1 MSRVIQPVVL
11 CGGGGSR
18 LYPISNPKTPK
29 QFVSLGER
37 GTLLEQTLER
47 INKISNLCRD
57 NNFIVYNPLLIM
69 HNTHKEHLE
78 CLNSISLF
86 DYDIIYEEY
95 ANDTAVAVA
104 NVCCH
109 ITKKYKDDDIIIVV
123 FPADHYI
130 YEIDHFIN
138 DICNGITSVTDNN
151 IVLFGLEPT
160 QPTTKYGYIIK
171 SEDQIG
177 NQTVKFIEKP
187 NITLASSL
195 ISMNALWN
203 SGIFAASNKLI
214 LKCLTESEYN
224 IMDYVYNPKAGKMP
238 SFDIVV
244 LQQYDNIIV
253 HECAGWKWSDVGT
266 WDSFLEIPEIKQE
279 LVSNQS
285 VITNECVNTQVLNRG
300 NGNTVLI
307 GCKNIIVI
315 RNGDDILIMSNN
327 EDYNTQLKNIALK
340 ISQ

>member
-1 MSRVIQPVVL
+1 MIGKIQPVIL

-29 QFVSLGER
+29 QFVSLGEL
-37 GTLLEQTLER
+37 GTLLEQTLDR

-57 NNFIVYNPLLIM
+57 NNFIVYDPLLIM
-69 HNTHKEHLE
+69 HNTHKENLE
-78 CLNSISLF
+78 RLNIIF
-86 DYDIIYEEY
+86 HYDIIYEEY

-104 NVCCH
+104 NVCCY
-109 ITKKYKDDDIIIVV
+109 ISKKYNDDNIIIVV

-130 YEIDHFIN
+130 YEINNFIG
-138 DICNGITSVTDNN
+138 DITDGIKSVTDDN

-160 QPTTKYGYIIK
+160 QPTTKYGYILK
-171 SEDQIG
+171 SDDKS
-177 NQTVKFIEKP
+177 VKFIEKP
-187 NITLASSL
+187 NIVLASNL
-195 ISMNALWN
+195 IQQNALWN
-203 SGIFAASNKLI
+203 SGIFAANNKLI

-224 IMDYVYNPKAGKMP
+224 IMDYVSNPKEGKMS

-244 LQQYDNIIV
+244 LQQYNNIIV
-253 HECAGWKWSDVGT
+253 HECTGWKWSDVGT
-266 WDSFLEIPEIKQE
+266 WDSFLEIPEIKNE
-279 LVSNQS
+279 LTSNQS

-315 RNGDDILIMSNN
+315 RNGDDILIMSND
-327 EDYNTQLKNIALK
+327 EDYNNQLKNIALK